1 MKKDSREEEHVGGGA
16 PSSLGALFTLLVV
29 LGILCLMVGG

>member
-1 MKKDSREEEHVGGGA
+1 MRDRLEEEHLEGGA
-16 PSSLGALFTLLVV
+16 PSSLGALFTLLLL